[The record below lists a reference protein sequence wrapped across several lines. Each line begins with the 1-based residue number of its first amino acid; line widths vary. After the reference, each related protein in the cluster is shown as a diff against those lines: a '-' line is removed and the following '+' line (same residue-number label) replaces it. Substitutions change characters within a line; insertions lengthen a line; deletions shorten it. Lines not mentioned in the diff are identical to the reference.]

1 MDRHSSSNMNKNRL
15 TIKIALSIVSILMA
29 STVSASDQALLDILF
44 KNGVLNQ
51 AQYEKLSRQSEEKEQ
66 EEITRTTSRVLQWQ
80 KPWIGPLVSRFP
92 VICAYLL

>member
-1 MDRHSSSNMNKNRL
+1 MNKNRL

-66 EEITRTTSRVLQWQ
+66 EEIARTTSMSPTMAKAMDWASRVKISGDMRLFTLT
-80 KPWIGPLVSRFP
+80 PYPYAF
-92 VICAYLL
+92 